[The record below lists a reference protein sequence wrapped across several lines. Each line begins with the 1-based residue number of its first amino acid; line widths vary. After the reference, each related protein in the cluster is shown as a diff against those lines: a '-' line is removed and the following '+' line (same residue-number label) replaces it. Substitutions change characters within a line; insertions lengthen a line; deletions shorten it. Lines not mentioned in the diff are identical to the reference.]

1 MTHDNK
7 RGYVGLKTAIMLMAL
22 AVFNPFLLVQVQ
34 AQDEGDTWQHYY
46 EMWMGDEEVEN
57 EMAETLYDELAE
69 LSAHKINLNT
79 ATRADLQR
87 MAFLTDKQINDIGEY
102 VYRYG
107 PVQSV
112 AELSMV
118 PTLDLATLR
127 LIQCFVYAGEG
138 PRRAPL
144 PPLDTLLHH
153 TRSELTAAFRAPLY
167 NRDGDLLGAK
177 RGYLGPKYR
186 HWLRFKT
193 GYGRKL
199 EVGLTAAQDAGEPF
213 FTQQNRWGYDFYSF
227 YAIMRNV
234 GRIKTAVVGRYRA
247 RLGMGLILNTDFTLG
262 KAMALGTL
270 GRTEN
275 RLRAHSSRQESPYL
289 QGAAATIQLTNTLE
303 LTTLFS
309 IRNVDATLNADGE
322 TVKTLLKTGY
332 HRTESEMQRRR
343 NTQQTVGAA
352 SVAWTKNGFRISA
365 SALTMGYNRQL
376 QPDTDTPY
384 KRYYPQGK
392 HFSYAALGY
401 SWMGP
406 KLQVAGETATS
417 ADGGWAALHTVSYE
431 PWSALTL
438 TAVHRYYAY
447 RYHALMG
454 SAFGTNRDTSNEH
467 GLYLGAQLMLS
478 GHATLSAYTD
488 WAQSAWPRYGI
499 SFASH
504 SSDHQLSLR
513 LAYPSFTFNASYRL
527 RAQQHDNA
535 QHDALDNRF
544 TQRLKLAATLSRG
557 IWHASTQLHGSA
569 YTSGADHSLG
579 FLAMQN
585 LGLTHQWLTADAALT
600 YFCTDDYDSRLYV
613 YERGL
618 LYDFS
623 FPMFYGRGIHYSA
636 RLRADLS
643 PRLMLMAKAATT
655 NYFDRSAIGSGL
667 QRIGCSSKTDV
678 EVQLRWKF

>member
-1 MTHDNK
+1 
-7 RGYVGLKTAIMLMAL
+7 MLMAL

-46 EMWMGDEEVEN
+46 EMWMGDEEVED

-79 ATRADLQR
+79 ATRADQQR

-118 PTLDLATLR
+118 PTLDLTTLR

-138 PRRAPL
+138 PKRAPL
-144 PPLDTLLHH
+144 PPLDTLLRH

-193 GYGRKL
+193 GYSRKL

-262 KAMALGTL
+262 KTMALGTL

-309 IRNVDATLNADGE
+309 IRNVDATRSKRWAPPVWRGQRTDFASQLRLSPWATTDSCDPTPTRPINAIIH
-322 TVKTLLKTGY
+322 KASTLA
-332 HRTESEMQRRR
+332 MQRSATAGWGPNCKWQARR
-343 NTQQTVGAA
+343 PPAPTEDGQPCTQSRT
-352 SVAWTKNGFRISA
+352 
-365 SALTMGYNRQL
+365 NRGRPSPL
-376 QPDTDTPY
+376 PPFTAITP
-384 KRYYPQGK
+384 
-392 HFSYAALGY
+392 
-401 SWMGP
+401 
-406 KLQVAGETATS
+406 TATTPS
-417 ADGGWAALHTVSYE
+417 WAAPLAPTATPATSTVYIWVPNLCCRGMPHYQPIPTGHSR
-431 PWSALTL
+431 P
-438 TAVHRYYAY
+438 
-447 RYHALMG
+447 
-454 SAFGTNRDTSNEH
+454 
-467 GLYLGAQLMLS
+467 
-478 GHATLSAYTD
+478 GHATASRL
-488 WAQSAWPRYGI
+488 PR
-499 SFASH
+499 
-504 SSDHQLSLR
+504 
-513 LAYPSFTFNASYRL
+513 T
-527 RAQQHDNA
+527 
-535 QHDALDNRF
+535 
-544 TQRLKLAATLSRG
+544 
-557 IWHASTQLHGSA
+557 
-569 YTSGADHSLG
+569 
-579 FLAMQN
+579 
-585 LGLTHQWLTADAALT
+585 ALT
-600 YFCTDDYDSRLYV
+600 TNCRYASPTPPSPSMPATAYAPSSTTMLSTTPSTT
-613 YERGL
+613 GL
-618 LYDFS
+618 
-623 FPMFYGRGIHYSA
+623 H
-636 RLRADLS
+636 
-643 PRLMLMAKAATT
+643 
-655 NYFDRSAIGSGL
+655 N
-667 QRIGCSSKTDV
+667 V
-678 EVQLRWKF
+678 